1 MLVQPERPLQPGPP
15 APVATIAARPAPGP
29 AGAVQP
35 VNRRA
40 ERHAVDLLARY
51 AWKGLR
57 GTVLLKDLTREGA
70 RIEGLEA
77 LRQGDGLTLLLPDAP
92 PVEATVAWALGRAAG
107 LRFDEPVAEPEL
119 VRIVRDFA
127 PASRPALTPAAL
139 RPAPA
144 RRLCG

>member
-1 MLVQPERPLQPGPP
+1 MAHLSEAP
-15 APVATIAARPAPGP
+15 AAARPIGP
-29 AGAVQP
+29 ATPLPQTLPLPLHGHRH
-35 VNRRA
+35 RRA
-40 ERHAVDLLARY
+40 ERHAIDLLARY

-92 PVEATVAWALGRAAG
+92 PVDATVAWALGRAAG
-107 LRFDEPVAEPEL
+107 LRFDAAIAEPEL

-127 PASRPALTPAAL
+127 PALLTPLTPAAL
-139 RPAPA
+139 ARRTPA

>member
-1 MLVQPERPLQPGPP
+1 MYTAP
-15 APVATIAARPAPGP
+15 ATMIANGEARARW
-29 AGAVQP
+29 A
-35 VNRRA
+35 RRA

-57 GTVLLKDLTREGA
+57 GTVLLKDLTCDGA

-92 PVEATVAWALGRAAG
+92 PVEATVAWAIGRAAG
-107 LRFDEPVAEPEL
+107 LRFDEPIAPEEL

-127 PASRPALTPAAL
+127 PAAFAPFTPDTLSRQ
-139 RPAPA
+139 APS
-144 RRLCG
+144 RRLCA